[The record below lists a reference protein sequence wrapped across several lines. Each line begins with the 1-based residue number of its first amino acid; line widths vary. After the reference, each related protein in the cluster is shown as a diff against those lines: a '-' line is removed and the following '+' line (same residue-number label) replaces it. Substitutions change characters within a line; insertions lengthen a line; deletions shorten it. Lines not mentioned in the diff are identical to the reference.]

1 MVLEE
6 RLGRL
11 ALWEARTASSRLIPW
26 KSSAFRPRRT
36 HRNLDVL
43 LVDKFLLSL
52 ALAPIIFTAP
62 CSTISGMTF
71 WMQTTGSIRQLLH
84 HLLRQESGRMILA
97 EHSAVRFSRIERFS
111 SFPTRVYVFG
121 CRRPP

>member
-6 RLGRL
+6 RLGRS

-36 HRNLDVL
+36 HRNLDAL

-62 CSTISGMTF
+62 CSTISGMTS
-71 WMQTTGSIRQLLH
+71 WMQTTGSIHQLLH
-84 HLLRQESGRMILA
+84 HFLKQKSGKMILV
-97 EHSAVRFSRIERFS
+97 ERWAVRFSRIERFS
-111 SFPTRVYVFG
+111 SFPTRAYVFG
-121 CRRPP
+121 CRKP